1 MKFSLLIFLFFVL
14 IFELILCR
22 VFVKRRKRNLNDF
35 ENKPSLSYSIE
46 YPEQLN
52 AKLIF
57 CDQKTTQ
64 FNYCVFINKFR
75 IAGNQSFD
83 DCDQH
88 LGIIASL
95 PEIDTYTDEFNIS
108 KLNISSWEPHYLYLT
123 THSTEEY
130 TFLEEKQLTSM
141 ENCQRVKQ

>member
-57 CDQKTTQ
+57 CDQKYKTTALW
-64 FNYCVFINKFR
+64 NTMG
-75 IAGNQSFD
+75 IA
-83 DCDQH
+83 H
-88 LGIIASL
+88 V
-95 PEIDTYTDEFNIS
+95 IS
-108 KLNISSWEPHYLYLT
+108 KNKDLPIP
-123 THSTEEY
+123 
-130 TFLEEKQLTSM
+130 
-141 ENCQRVKQ
+141 